1 MHVFWCVLL
10 PVLTEALTFEP
21 VRVSL
26 GLTSVTIS
34 WTSLTSDVTSAIS
47 KLQIRYRKSQ
57 NAVDVSSHDL
67 DPRAS
72 HVNLVGLASGTAYV
86 SKFAVLLVN
95 GTLITTLPLHFVTV
109 AEGSYPR

>member
-1 MHVFWCVLL
+1 M
-10 PVLTEALTFEP
+10 
-21 VRVSL
+21 RVSL

-34 WTSLTSDVTSAIS
+34 WKSLTSDVTSAIS